1 MIPDTRLCA
10 SFRENLF
17 NETDIVKMIVILSFS
32 AISLMFTAIGLESG
46 IYPLFPLLCCIPILF
61 VVLWFPG
68 NALRVTTLL
77 VVGFALIHIRYM
89 ALGVMIDP
97 VIPGIYVIAFF
108 WFFGAI
114 SLLSQHSHLAV
125 SRYSALIENAHD
137 AKFLCEPD
145 TLRLLCA
152 SDRLAEILGY
162 APHELVGIPVE
173 KFWADGAG
181 KTRFIEEMQKEGYIG
196 NMEIT
201 LLTRNGDAHAVLLS
215 CRALIPENLFECTVV
230 DTGSLRNERD
240 DLLQSNGRLMRL
252 IHQSNDI
259 FFMQDTAGRILH
271 FSWMRAPEYGI
282 SPDDLIGLGADALL
296 PGDLAAQHTK
306 WIQEVVSTGKTT
318 QYNLDLEIAGDR
330 HTFSITIAPMY
341 GGDGDLIGVMGS
353 ARDTSEM
360 RRQRLACKQMAWEI
374 NQWQEF
380 VTTISHELRTPL
392 QPLIGYLQMII
403 DNPGYYELT
412 PEVESHLTACLACAR
427 QEEVIVDRMVRLS
440 LLEMDRI
447 KVDMREISLHR
458 LVDSVISEG
467 GYDQEA
473 RTSNDIL
480 EDVRIWGDPEL
491 LYQVVESLVS
501 NAVKYNEPPKE
512 VRIHYTESNR
522 NHYIMV
528 CDNGIGIPRDALES
542 IFDPFYVG
550 GADKLNR
557 KGGQM
562 GLGLAIANKY
572 IQLHGGEITVTSVVN
587 DGSTF
592 TIRIP
597 REV

>member
-1 MIPDTRLCA
+1 MAPDTRLRA
-10 SFRENLF
+10 SFQENRF

-32 AISLMFTAIGLESG
+32 AISLISTAIGLESG
-46 IYPLFPLLCCIPILF
+46 VYSLFPLLCCVPILF
-61 VVLWFPG
+61 TVLWFPG
-68 NALRVTTLL
+68 SALKVTTLL

-89 ALGVMIDP
+89 ALGVLVDP
-97 VIPGIYVIAFF
+97 IIPGLYVIAFF

-114 SLLSQHSHLAV
+114 SLFSRHSRLAV

-145 TLRLLCA
+145 TFRLLCA
-152 SDRLAEILGY
+152 SNRFAEILGY
-162 APHELVGIPVE
+162 APHELVGIPME
-173 KFWADGAG
+173 KFWVNGTG
-181 KTRFIEEMQKEGYIG
+181 KARFIEEMQKEGYIG
-196 NMEIT
+196 NMEMT
-201 LLTRNGDAHAVLLS
+201 FLTRSGDAHAVLLS

-240 DLLQSNGRLMRL
+240 DLLRSNGHLMRL

-271 FSWMRAPEYGI
+271 FSWMRAPEHGI
-282 SPDDLIGLGADALL
+282 SPDDLIGLGVDALL
-296 PGDLAAQHTK
+296 PGDLATQHMKWVQDVVNTEKTAQY
-306 WIQEVVSTGKTT
+306 S
-318 QYNLDLEIAGDR
+318 LDLEITGDR

-353 ARDTSEM
+353 ARDTTEM

-392 QPLIGYLQMII
+392 QPLIGYLQMIV

-412 PEVESHLTACLACAR
+412 PELGKYLAACLLCAR
-427 QEEVIVDRMVRLS
+427 QEEAIVDRMVRLS
-440 LLEMDRI
+440 LLEMGHI
-447 KVDMREISLHR
+447 EINIYEISLHH
-458 LVDSVISEG
+458 LIDTVISEG

-473 RTSNDIL
+473 RISNDIL
-480 EDVRIWGDPEL
+480 KDVRIWGDPEL

-512 VRIHYTESNR
+512 VRIHYAESNR

-528 CDNGIGIPRDALES
+528 CDNGIGIPRDGIEA